1 MAERRVNVNS
11 YILHNKVT
19 DTDTKTGQ

>member
-11 YILHNKVT
+11 YILHNKAT